1 VRPAHTTGNPS
12 RGLDAT
18 ASLRA
23 PFAAGGATALFAWL
37 VIASAAAALT
47 LVMLRENT
55 AALLAMGVLPAAYVL
70 CRWPESAASIVAFL
84 LYTNAAVIAVRFHG
98 APFVVAAAFPLL
110 LGIPIARNLLLR
122 GEQLII
128 PRATPYI
135 FAFFVIQLVG
145 ALFSIRPEEAIT
157 NFIGAALEG
166 LVLYLLMVN
175 AIRTP
180 RVLSHVI
187 STLLLAG
194 ALIGA
199 LVLYQQLTRTYDD
212 EYGGFAQVKS
222 AAQERAEE
230 RGEIVSLE
238 EDGSQPRLAG
248 PIGEK
253 NRFAQIMAMLVPL
266 AMFQYVAARSLRG
279 QLAAVASLGLV
290 MIGCALGF
298 SRGAAVGL
306 GMMFAVMI
314 WMGHV
319 RLRHLVLAAFGVVA
333 VGIMVPQYAERLATI
348 GDVASLAFDSDGVG
362 VQNADGAT
370 RGRVTEMVTAG
381 LVFADHPLLGV
392 GPGMYE
398 HHYVEYARIAGG
410 RVRGTTRQA
419 HSLLPGIAAEHGVFG
434 LVAFLAVIVVSLREL
449 AAARRRWTGL
459 RPDLAHMA
467 TGLLLCIV
475 VYLTTSVFLH
485 AAYIRYFWFVL
496 GLAGAA
502 SHLVAAEERS
512 DLATLARRVYGPT
525 SVSARRLLQS

>member
-1 VRPAHTTGNPS
+1 VRPGAPQAAAPRHPG
-12 RGLDAT
+12 AT
-18 ASLRA
+18 PSLRA
-23 PFAAGGATALFAWL
+23 PFAASGTTPLFAWL
-37 VIASAAAALT
+37 VVASAAAALA
-47 LVMLRENT
+47 LVFLRENT
-55 AALLAMGVLPAAYVL
+55 AAVLAMGLLPAAYLL
-70 CRWPESAASIVAFL
+70 CRWPESAASIVAFI

-110 LGIPIARNLLLR
+110 LGIPIVRNLLLR
-122 GEQLII
+122 DEPLII

-135 FAFFVIQLVG
+135 FAYFVIQLVG
-145 ALFSIRPEEAIT
+145 ALFSIRPEEALS
-157 NFIGAALEG
+157 NFVGAALEG

-180 RVLSHVI
+180 RVLSQVI

-199 LVLYQQLTRTYDD
+199 LVLYQQTTRTYDE

-222 AAQERAEE
+222 AAQEAAEA
-230 RGEIVSLE
+230 RGEILSLE
-238 EDGSQPRLAG
+238 QDGSQPRLAG

-266 AMFQYVAARSLRG
+266 AIFQYMAARSLRG
-279 QLAAVASLGLV
+279 QLAAMASLGLV
-290 MIGCALGF
+290 MIGCALAF

-319 RLRHLVLAAFGVVA
+319 RLRHLALAAFAAVA
-333 VGIMVPQYAERLATI
+333 VAIMVPQYAERLATI
-348 GDVASLAFDSDGVG
+348 GDVASLAFDGDGVG

-370 RGRVTEMVTAG
+370 RGRLTEMVTAG
-381 LVFADHPLLGV
+381 LVFADHPVLGV

-419 HSLLPGIAAEHGVFG
+419 HSLLPGIAAEHGAFG
-434 LVAFLAVIVVSLREL
+434 LAAFLAVIVVSLREID
-449 AAARRRWTGL
+449 AARRRWAGL
-459 RPDLAHMA
+459 RPDLAHVA
-467 TGLLLCIV
+467 AGLQLCIV

-496 GLAGAA
+496 GLAAA
-502 SHLVAAEERS
+502 AGHLVAPEERS
-512 DLATLARRVYGPT
+512 ELATLVRRVYGPPKAP
-525 SVSARRLLQS
+525 ARRLLQG

>member
-1 VRPAHTTGNPS
+1 
-12 RGLDAT
+12 
-18 ASLRA
+18 
-23 PFAAGGATALFAWL
+23 
-37 VIASAAAALT
+37 
-47 LVMLRENT
+47 
-55 AALLAMGVLPAAYVL
+55 VL